1 MIYRYR
7 GPHSGIEDVEGGRER
22 GVCKYLRWDHGWS
35 EQFPE
40 NISIISIMVIIY
52 SNVGDGDDDDNYE
65 VDNMMMIDMIIM
77 LMAMVMMARTCS
89 R

>member
-1 MIYRYR
+1 MTHRCR
-7 GPHSGIEDVEGGRER
+7 GTNSGIGIVEGGGEK
-22 GVCKYLRWDHGWS
+22 GVWEYLRRDHRWS

-40 NISIISIMVIIY
+40 NISIISLVIIY
-52 SNVGDGDDDDNYE
+52 SNVDDGDDDDNYE

-77 LMAMVMMARTCS
+77 LMTMVMMARTCS

>member
-1 MIYRYR
+1 M
-7 GPHSGIEDVEGGRER
+7 VVR

-40 NISIISIMVIIY
+40 NISIISMLIIY
-52 SNVGDGDDDDNYE
+52 SNVDDGDDDDNYE

-77 LMAMVMMARTCS
+77 LMTMVMMARTCS

>member
-1 MIYRYR
+1 MTHRCR
-7 GPHSGIEDVEGGRER
+7 GTNSGIEDVEGGGER
-22 GVCKYLRWDHGWS
+22 GVWKYLRRDHGWS

-40 NISIISIMVIIY
+40 NISIIFMVIIH
-52 SNVGDGDDDDNYE
+52 SNIDDGDDDDNYE

-77 LMAMVMMARTCS
+77 LMTMVMMARTCS

>member
-7 GPHSGIEDVEGGRER
+7 GPHSGIKDVEGGRER
-22 GVCKYLRWDHGWS
+22 GVWKYLRRDHGWS

-40 NISIISIMVIIY
+40 NISIILMVIIY
-52 SNVGDGDDDDNYE
+52 SNVDDGDDDDNYE

-77 LMAMVMMARTCS
+77 LMTMVMMARTCS

>member
-1 MIYRYR
+1 MTHRCR
-7 GPHSGIEDVEGGRER
+7 GTNSGIEDVEGGGER
-22 GVCKYLRWDHGWS
+22 GVWKYLRRDHGWS

-40 NISIISIMVIIY
+40 NISIISMLIIY
-52 SNVGDGDDDDNYE
+52 SNVDDGDDDDNYE

-77 LMAMVMMARTCS
+77 LMTMVMMARTCS